1 MIGGAGMTF
10 HAQLVRAGVVL
21 HCMDQL
27 LFLLP
32 HPGGYSSLTF
42 TGLLFQCVPD
52 ERRRSAGRHLLEAF
66 PPAPGERQRKGE
78 LVHSL
83 RDKPPLNFIARGK
96 SFRLRRS
103 FSRGPP
109 SPRGPLLLF
118 LFWTVHGPF
127 SRFLLEEKEK
137 MGGAKHQP
145 SSWLKSLP
153 PTLEARQPFMERRIL

>member
-1 MIGGAGMTF
+1 MNGGAGMTS
-10 HAQLVRAGVVL
+10 HAQLVRAGVAL

-32 HPGGYSSLTF
+32 HPGGSAETAF

-66 PPAPGERQRKGE
+66 PLLQGSGSEKRSCLFIIEQTPAQFHCAREVIPAPPIIQ
-78 LVHSL
+78 
-83 RDKPPLNFIARGK
+83 PQ
-96 SFRLRRS
+96 
-103 FSRGPP
+103 
-109 SPRGPLLLF
+109 SPVPGRALLLF

-127 SRFLLEEKEK
+127 SHFLLEEKEK

-145 SSWLKSLP
+145 SSWL
-153 PTLEARQPFMERRIL
+153 